1 MIGWKREM
9 REFMNIQEALK
20 QVRQQQFAS
29 VYLIQGTEGYLSE
42 LFKSELMSQL
52 IKTEDD
58 QFNYSSFDMEEVL
71 LSVAMEEAET
81 IPFFGDYR
89 LVFIENPYFL
99 TAERKTNGL
108 DHDIDSLL
116 KYLEQPSPTTIVV
129 FIANVEKL
137 DERKKVT
144 KVIKKQAEIIDV
156 NPMGEREVRQYVE
169 QTIQS
174 EGYEIRPEA
183 FDLLLQLTDLNL
195 SKVMGELQKLFLYAS
210 DSKIISLTA
219 VKELVP
225 KSLEHNVF
233 DLTNDVLSGNGE
245 KAIQLYEDLLLQGE
259 ETIKLNAILL
269 NQIRLFLQ
277 TKILAKLG
285 YQQANIAETLK
296 IHPYRVKLA
305 LQQVRRFELDRLE
318 SIYDELV
325 ENDFRMKTGKMEKE
339 LLFELFI
346 LKLSGQVMR

>member
-1 MIGWKREM
+1 
-9 REFMNIQEALK
+9 MNLQEAMK
-20 QVRQQQFAS
+20 QIRQQQFAS
-29 VYLIQGTEGYLSE
+29 VYLIQGTENYLSE
-42 LFKSELMSQL
+42 LFKTELMSQL

-58 QFNYSSFDMEEVL
+58 QFNYFSFDMEEVP
-71 LSVAMEEAET
+71 LSVALAEAET
-81 IPFFGDYR
+81 IPFFGDFR

-99 TAERKTNGL
+99 TAERKNKGL

-116 KYLEQPSPTTIVV
+116 KYLEQPSPTTILV

-144 KVIKKQAEIIDV
+144 KAIKKLAEIIDV
-156 NPMGEREVRQYVE
+156 KPMGEREVKQYLE
-169 QTIQS
+169 QTIQN

-183 FDLLLQLTDLNL
+183 SDLLLTLTDLNL

-210 DSKIISLTA
+210 ESKIISLDS

-233 DLTNDVLSGNGE
+233 DLTNDVLSGHGE
-245 KAIQLYEDLLLQGE
+245 KAIRLYEDLLLQGE

-269 NQIRLFLQ
+269 SQLRLFLQ
-277 TKILAKLG
+277 TKILATLG

-318 SIYDELV
+318 AIYDELV
-325 ENDFRMKTGKMEKE
+325 ENDFQMKTGKMDKE

-346 LKLSGQVMR
+346 LKLSAQGTS

>member
-1 MIGWKREM
+1 
-9 REFMNIQEALK
+9 MNLQEALK
-20 QVRQQQFAS
+20 QVRMQQFAS
-29 VYLIQGTEGYLSE
+29 VYLVQGTEDYLSE
-42 LFKSELMSQL
+42 LFKTELMSQL

-58 QFNYSSFDMEEVL
+58 QFNYSTFDMEEVS
-71 LSVAMEEAET
+71 LSMAMEEADT

-99 TAERKTNGL
+99 TAERRANAIE
-108 DHDIDSLL
+108 HDIDSLL
-116 KYLEQPSPTTIVV
+116 KYLEQPSPTTILI
-129 FIANVEKL
+129 FCANVEKL
-137 DERKKVT
+137 DERKKIT
-144 KVIKKQAEIIDV
+144 KALKKKAELVDV

-174 EGYEIRPEA
+174 EGYDIRPEA

-195 SKVMGELQKLFLYAS
+195 SKVMGELQKLFLFAS
-210 DSKIISLTA
+210 DKKIITLNS

-269 NQIRLFLQ
+269 TQIRLFLQ

-296 IHPYRVKLA
+296 VHPYRVKLA
-305 LQQVRRFELDRLE
+305 LQQVRHFELERLE
-318 SIYDELV
+318 AIYDELV
-325 ENDFRMKTGKMEKE
+325 ENDFHMKTGKMDKE

-346 LKLSGQVMR
+346 LKLSGQTSR